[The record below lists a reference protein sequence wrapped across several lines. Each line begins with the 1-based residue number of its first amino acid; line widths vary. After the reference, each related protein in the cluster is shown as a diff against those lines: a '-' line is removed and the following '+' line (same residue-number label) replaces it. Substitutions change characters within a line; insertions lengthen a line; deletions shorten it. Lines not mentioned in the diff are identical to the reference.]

1 MPIKVVDQLPAVEA
15 LLAENVFVMTES
27 RAAQQDIRPLKIA
40 ILNLMPNKI
49 TTEIQLLRLLANS
62 PLQLDI
68 ELLRLDD
75 HVSKNTPENHLNC
88 FYRYFSEVEH
98 KNYDGLI
105 ITGAP
110 LGLVDYEEVTYWQQ
124 FADILAWADKHVT
137 STLFLCW
144 SAHAAL
150 YHYYDLQREIRGKK
164 LSGIYW
170 QQVKQ
175 PLSPLVRGFDDA
187 FLVPHSRYAQVPE
200 QKYQQHPD
208 LHILAAAEATGAYL
222 LQNTS
227 GSRVFVTGHP
237 EYDVTSLDDE
247 YQRDLAAGIN
257 SALPENYYPNDDATK
272 APVKLW
278 QSHAFLL
285 FSNWLNY
292 YVYQATPFDLNQIGQ
307 PLAAEH
313 LASANK

>member
-49 TTEIQLLRLLANS
+49 ATEIQLLRLLANS

-75 HVSKNTPENHLNC
+75 HVSKNTSENHLNC
-88 FYRYFSEVEH
+88 FYRYFSEVQQQT
-98 KNYDGLI
+98 YDGLI

-110 LGLVDYEEVTYWQQ
+110 LGLVDYAEVSYWQQ
-124 FADILAWADKHVT
+124 FGEILAWADSHVT

-150 YHYYDLQREIRGKK
+150 YHYYDLQREIRGEK
-164 LSGIYW
+164 LSGVYW

-187 FLVPHSRYAQVPE
+187 FLVPHSRYAQVAE

-208 LHILAAAEATGAYL
+208 LHILAAAHATGAYL
-222 LQNTS
+222 LQNSS

-237 EYDVTSLDDE
+237 EYDVSSLDEE
-247 YQRDLAAGIN
+247 YQRDLAAGVETK
-257 SALPENYYPNDDATK
+257 LPENYYPNND
-272 APVKLW
+272 PSQPPLKLW

-292 YVYQATPFDLNQIGQ
+292 YVYQTTPFDLTKIGQ
-307 PLAAEH
+307 PAAISQI
-313 LASANK
+313 SAQK

>member
-237 EYDVTSLDDE
+237 EYDVNSLDDE
-247 YQRDLAAGIN
+247 YQRDLAAGVN
-257 SALPENYYPNDDATK
+257 SVLPENYYPNDDATK
-272 APVKLW
+272 APLKLW

-292 YVYQATPFDLNQIGQ
+292 YVYQATPFDLSQIGQ
-307 PLAAEH
+307 S
-313 LASANK
+313 LASINLASVNK

>member
-49 TTEIQLLRLLANS
+49 ATEIQLLRLLANS
-62 PLQLDI
+62 PLQLDV

-75 HVSKNTPENHLNC
+75 HVSKNTSENHLNC
-88 FYRYFSEVEH
+88 FYHYFSAVQH

-124 FADILAWADKHVT
+124 FADILDWADSHVT

-150 YHYYDLQREIRGKK
+150 YQYYDLQRDIRGEK
-164 LSGIYW
+164 LSGVYW

-187 FLVPHSRYAQVPE
+187 FLVPHSRYAQVAE

-208 LHILAAAEATGAYL
+208 LHILAAANATGAYL

-237 EYDVTSLDDE
+237 EYDVNSLDDE
-247 YQRDLAAGIN
+247 YQRDIAAGID
-257 SALPENYYPNDDATK
+257 SVLPENYYPNDDATQ
-272 APVKLW
+272 PPLKLW

-292 YVYQATPFDLNQIGQ
+292 YVYQATPFDLSQIGQ
-307 PLAAEH
+307 PLASVN
-313 LASANK
+313 LASVNK

>member
-1 MPIKVVDQLPAVEA
+1 MPINVVDQLPAVSA
-15 LLAENVFVMTES
+15 LLAENVFVMTQS
-27 RAAQQDIRPLKIA
+27 RAVEQDIRPLKIA

-49 TTEIQLLRLLANS
+49 NTEIQLLRLLANS
-62 PLQLDI
+62 PLQVDI

-75 HVSKNTPENHLNC
+75 HISKNTPENHLNC
-88 FYRYFSEVEH
+88 FYHYFSEVEH

-124 FADILAWADKHVT
+124 FTAILAWADKHVT
-137 STLFLCW
+137 STMFLCW

-150 YHYYDLQREIRGKK
+150 YHYYNLAAQIKEQK
-164 LSGIYW
+164 LSGVYW
-170 QQVKQ
+170 QQVNQ
-175 PLSPLVRGFDDA
+175 SSVPLVRGFDDA
-187 FLVPHSRYAQVPE
+187 FLVPHSRYGQVAIE
-200 QKYQQHPD
+200 KYQQQAD
-208 LHILAAAEATGAYL
+208 LHILAGAQATGAYL

-237 EYDVTSLDDE
+237 EYDASSLDEE

-257 SALPENYYPNDDATK
+257 SSMPENYYPNNDVTQ
-272 APVKLW
+272 APLKMW

-292 YVYQATPFDLNQIGQ
+292 YVYQATPFDLNKIGQ
-307 PLAAEH
+307 VIE
-313 LASANK
+313 